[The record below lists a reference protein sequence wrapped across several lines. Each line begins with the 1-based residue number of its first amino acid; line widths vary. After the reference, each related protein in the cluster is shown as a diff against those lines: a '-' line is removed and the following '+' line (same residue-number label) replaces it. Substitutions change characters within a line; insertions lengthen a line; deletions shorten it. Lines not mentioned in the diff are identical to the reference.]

1 MKIFILVFI
10 FSFLL
15 ASCSSNNDSLLLEK
29 TNLAESLSEKI
40 LGIEKQFDELTSEYK
55 LVLEN
60 KDELFSENEEYKS
73 IISELEKKLNIVE
86 ENYENLINISESN
99 IEKEKKSGENLAF
112 ELEEIIEGL
121 NNDIRWLSVRYERQ
135 LGDRKNT
142 IMGLQNQISSLSN
155 PEQKSQDLSTPTP
168 TPTVTSTP
176 EPKFKSKH
184 ISPEEFY
191 EKPFYDLGKWKD
203 YGLVVFESPALITNE
218 VLSNSNSYQTFNYS
232 VPLVRID
239 TNNDGSIGDDDL
251 YRITVS
257 LNGFIQPELSKDFKI
272 IQFPSCDDKSI
283 SIKYL
288 GKDTFEK
295 GSIKFDIKH
304 IATYTA
310 QEFYNNGQEAEICQ

>member
-60 KDELFSENEEYKS
+60 KDKLFSENEEYKS
-73 IISELEKKLNIVE
+73 IISELEKKLNLVE

-99 IEKEKKSGENLAF
+99 IEKEKNSGENLAF

-135 LGDRKNT
+135 LADRKNT
-142 IMGLQNQISSLSN
+142 ILSLQNQISSLSN
-155 PEQKSQDLSTPTP
+155 PEQKSEDLPTP
-168 TPTVTSTP
+168 TPTVTSIT
-176 EPKFKSKH
+176 EPKFESKH
-184 ISPEEFY
+184 ISPEDFY

-203 YGLVVFESPALITNE
+203 YGLVVFESPSLITNK
-218 VLSNSNSYQTFNYS
+218 VLSNNDSYQTFDYS

-251 YRITVS
+251 YRIVVS
-257 LNGFIQPELSKDFKI
+257 LNGFIQPELSKEFKI
-272 IQFPSCDDKSI
+272 IQFPSCEDKSI

-288 GKDTFEK
+288 GKDTFGK
-295 GSIKFDIKH
+295 GSLKFDIKH
-304 IATYTA
+304 ITTYLA
-310 QEFYNNGQEAEICQ
+310 QEFYNNRQEAKICQ

>member
-176 EPKFKSKH
+176 EPKFESKH

-239 TNNDGSIGDDDL
+239 TNNNGSIGDDDL

>member
-1 MKIFILVFI
+1 MKIFIIVFI

-15 ASCSSNNDSLLLEK
+15 ASCSSNNDSLTLEK

-60 KDELFSENEEYKS
+60 KDELFSENKEYTS
-73 IISELEKKLNIVE
+73 MISELEKKLNIVE

-99 IEKEKKSGENLAF
+99 IEKEKNSGENLAF

-135 LGDRKNT
+135 LADRKNT
-142 IMGLQNQISSLSN
+142 ILSLQNQISSLSN
-155 PEQKSQDLSTPTP
+155 PEQKSEDLPTP
-168 TPTVTSTP
+168 TPTVTSIT
-176 EPKFKSKH
+176 EPKFESKH
-184 ISPEEFY
+184 ISPEDFY

-203 YGLVVFESPALITNE
+203 YGLVVFESPSLITNK
-218 VLSNSNSYQTFNYS
+218 VLSNNDSYQTFDYS

-251 YRITVS
+251 YRIVVS
-257 LNGFIQPELSKDFKI
+257 LNGFIQPELSKEFKI

-304 IATYTA
+304 IATYSA
-310 QEFYNNGQEAEICQ
+310 QEFYNNGQETEICQ

>member
-1 MKIFILVFI
+1 MKVFILVFI

-40 LGIEKQFDELTSEYK
+40 SGIEKQFDELTSEYK

-60 KDELFSENEEYKS
+60 KDELFSENKEYKS
-73 IISELEKKLNIVE
+73 IVSELEKKLNIVE

-99 IEKEKKSGENLAF
+99 IEKEKKSGENLAS

-135 LGDRKNT
+135 LADRKNT

-155 PEQKSQDLSTPTP
+155 PEEKSQDLPTP
-168 TPTVTSTP
+168 TPIPTITSTP
-176 EPKFKSKH
+176 EPKAESKH
-184 ISPEEFY
+184 ITPEDFY

-203 YGLVVFESPALITNE
+203 YGLVVFDSPSLITNE
-218 VLSNSNSYQTFNYS
+218 VLSNSNSYQTFDYS

-239 TNNDGSIGDDDL
+239 TNNDGYIGDDDL
-251 YRITVS
+251 YRIKVS
-257 LNGFIQPELSKDFKI
+257 LNGFVQPELSKDFKI
-272 IQFPSCDDKSI
+272 ILFPSCDDKSI

-288 GKDTFEK
+288 GKDTFGK

>member
-176 EPKFKSKH
+176 EPKFESKH

-203 YGLVVFESPALITNE
+203 YGLVVFESSSLITNE

>member
-168 TPTVTSTP
+168 TPTITSTP
-176 EPKFKSKH
+176 EPKFESKH

-288 GKDTFEK
+288 GKDSFGK

-304 IATYTA
+304 IATYSA

>member
-73 IISELEKKLNIVE
+73 IVSELEKKLNIVE

-176 EPKFKSKH
+176 EPKFESKH

-239 TNNDGSIGDDDL
+239 TNNDGYIGDDDL
-251 YRITVS
+251 YRIKVS
-257 LNGFIQPELSKDFKI
+257 LNGFVQPELSKDFKI
-272 IQFPSCDDKSI
+272 ILFPSCDDKSI

-288 GKDTFEK
+288 GKDTFGK

>member
-60 KDELFSENEEYKS
+60 KDELFSENEEYKFM
-73 IISELEKKLNIVE
+73 ISELEKKLNTVE

-176 EPKFKSKH
+176 EPKFESKH

-239 TNNDGSIGDDDL
+239 TNNDGYIGDDDL
-251 YRITVS
+251 YRIKVS
-257 LNGFIQPELSKDFKI
+257 LNGFVQPELSKDFKI

>member
-15 ASCSSNNDSLLLEK
+15 ASCSSNNDSLTLEK

-60 KDELFSENEEYKS
+60 KDELFSQNEEYKS
-73 IISELEKKLNIVE
+73 MISELEKKLNTVE
-86 ENYENLINISESN
+86 ENYENLINISKSN

-121 NNDIRWLSVRYERQ
+121 NNDIRWLSIRHENQ
-135 LGDRKNT
+135 LAARKNT
-142 IMGLQNQISSLSN
+142 IMSLQTQISSLSN
-155 PEQKSQDLSTPTP
+155 PQTKPEDLSTPTP
-168 TPTVTSTP
+168 TITSTP
-176 EPKFKSKH
+176 EPKIESKH
-184 ISPEEFY
+184 ISPEDFY
-191 EKPFYDLGKWKD
+191 EKPFYDLGNWKD
-203 YGLVVFESPALITNE
+203 YGLVVFESPSLITNE
-218 VLSNSNSYQTFNYS
+218 VLSNSNSYQTFDYS

-251 YRITVS
+251 YRIAVS
-257 LNGFIQPELSKDFKI
+257 VNGFIQPELSKEFKI

-288 GKDTFEK
+288 GKDNFEK
-295 GSIKFDIKH
+295 GSLKFDIKH
-304 IATYTA
+304 IATDSA